1 MKHRAAPA
9 TFTDTA
15 KFEEAQDRTQ
25 NEISKLVAVGEG
37 DGEAAVIAQISALN
51 EACDPCHNSFR
62 ARW

>member
-37 DGEAAVIAQISALN
+37 DGDGDGEAAVIAQISALN
-51 EACDPCHNSFR
+51 EGLRYLS
-62 ARW
+62 